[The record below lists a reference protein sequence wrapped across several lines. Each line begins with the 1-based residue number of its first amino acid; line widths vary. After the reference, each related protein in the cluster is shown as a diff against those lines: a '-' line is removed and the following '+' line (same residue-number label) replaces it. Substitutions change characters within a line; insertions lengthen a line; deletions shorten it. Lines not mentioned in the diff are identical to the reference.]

1 MEQVAKALGYLVYAV
16 TSSDKHVSQEEKKV
30 VHDKLNHEWKLL
42 ADSEDPFGVRA
53 MDLIDKMMIKMADL
67 HIESEDAFE
76 EFKKIFEVYRDQFTP
91 EIRKFMIEICISTG
105 SAFNRMNKSELVLIS
120 RIEQLLK

>member
-1 MEQVAKALGYLVYAV
+1 MENVARALGYLVYAV
-16 TSSDKHVSQEEKKV
+16 ASSDKYVSEEEKKV

>member
-91 EIRKFMIEICISTG
+91 EIRKFMIEICISNG

>member
-1 MEQVAKALGYLVYAV
+1 MENLARALGYLVYAV
-16 TSSDKHVSQEEKKV
+16 ASSDKYVSEEEKKV

-67 HIESEDAFE
+67 HIESEDTFE